1 MTLKGKGMMIW
12 KIPDCE
18 GGKASEIAR
27 VAATCGFSHVLIKIA
42 NETRPYNTDS
52 LGNDLIFPVADA
64 LRARGIEV
72 WGWHYVYGYN
82 PLGEARI
89 AISQTKKFSLDGY
102 VIDAE
107 AEYKLPGRATVA
119 RTFMTELRKGLP
131 STPVAL
137 STYRWPS
144 YHPTFPYVAFLE
156 KCDLNMPQVYWMQA
170 HNPDYDLKR
179 SVSEFKAISPYRP
192 IVPTGPAFS
201 EGGWTPTDAEIVL
214 FMDTAKSLG
223 LTAANFFSWD
233 YARKYMASAWNTIAN
248 YNWPGSV
255 IPPTQDI
262 TDQLFAALNAADKD
276 AVAALYVHNAVL
288 VSPQTTL
295 QGPEEIRDFFGN
307 IMTKRLP
314 QGKYTL
320 TSKEVSGNTVHYTW
334 TCTSIWGK
342 VTDGSDTLGLKDNKI
357 IYHYTHFTVDR

>member
-18 GGKASEIAR
+18 GGKASEIAK
-27 VAATCGFSHVLIKIA
+27 VAASCGYSHVLIKIA

-82 PLGEARI
+82 PIGEAQI

-107 AEYKLPGRATVA
+107 SEYKLPGRTTAA

-144 YHPTFPYVAFLE
+144 YHPTFPYAAFLE

-179 SVSEFKAISPYRP
+179 SVTEFKALSPYRP
-192 IVPTGPAFS
+192 IVPTGPAFK
-201 EGGWTPTDAEIVL
+201 EGGWAPSDAEITL
-214 FMDTAKSLG
+214 FLDTAKSLG

-233 YARKYMASAWNTIAN
+233 YARTGLVSIWNTIAN
-248 YNWPGSV
+248 YNWPGEV
-255 IPPTQDI
+255 VPTTDI
-262 TDQLFAALNAADKD
+262 VDAIFAALNASNPEAL
-276 AVAALYVHNAVL
+276 AALYMPNAVL
-288 VSPQTTL
+288 VTPQTTL
-295 QGPEEIRDFFGN
+295 QGTVEIKDFYSRM
-307 IMTKRLP
+307 MTSRLP
-314 QGKYTL
+314 QGVYTVN
-320 TSKEVSGNTVHYTW
+320 SKEISGNTIHYTW
-334 TCTSIWGK
+334 TCNSSRGR
-342 VTDGSDTLGLKDNKI
+342 VNDGSDTLGLKDNKI
-357 IYHYTHFTVDR
+357 IYHYSHFTVDR